1 MGHLACVDLRT
12 ERDILDASGP
22 VPLFQR
28 VHFGEGEHEGSPAMP
43 RAFPRVCGAGRTAF
57 HVLPPKP
64 VSAHAAHRGLKQNRF
79 RPSSPTGAIAEMG
92 NGGVEETNSFYL
104 S

>member
-28 VHFGEGEHEGSPAMP
+28 VSFGGGEHEGSPVMP

-57 HVLPPKP
+57 RVLSPKP
-64 VSAHAAHRGLKQNRF
+64 VSAHAAHREQKRMAF
-79 RPSSPTGAIAEMG
+79 RLFSPRGNLRKWEMAE
-92 NGGVEETNSFYL
+92 
-104 S
+104 